1 AAHPQIT
8 TGSREPSRH
17 HGVRSLGQTMGALL
31 GIWDNGA
38 GRQMFMTDDEEPK
51 PPAGQDRDQTM
62 SDLPDIEEP
71 RGAYAAPETVSDVR
85 DAARQP
91 ADEIE
96 DTPPPGWAAPDS
108 APLQIPETE
117 SPAAS
122 PPPPTAAPPIP
133 YGPSSGLPAPPL
145 TP

>member
-1 AAHPQIT
+1 GRPMRAQQPVGGQRSAEHDAADQEEDGDDRVRAVVAVHVTSQVDEADRAAHPQIT

-96 DTPPPGWAAPDS
+96 DTP
-108 APLQIPETE
+108 
-117 SPAAS
+117 
-122 PPPPTAAPPIP
+122 
-133 YGPSSGLPAPPL
+133 
-145 TP
+145 